1 MSTARAAPLLWLLI
15 GGGLACDPETTERA
29 VERERMVRTQIE
41 ARGVRDERVLAA
53 LRAVPRHLFVP
64 EAQRE
69 AAYEDG
75 PLPIG
80 HGQTI
85 SQPYIVAVMTE
96 LLAPRPDDVVLDVG
110 TGSGYQ
116 AAVLARLV
124 RRVVS
129 IEIVP
134 ELAQAARERL
144 AALGYAN
151 VEVITGDG
159 WAGAPAA
166 APFDGILVAA
176 ASTRGAAGAARSAR
190 PGRAPRDPR
199 RRGRPGPPRLRAHA
213 ARHRAA
219 HAVRGAVR
227 AAGARERRRVRAGLG
242 RARLSDRAASHRRP
256 PGGLCK
262 AHPLAG
268 QE

>member
-1 MSTARAAPLLWLLI
+1 MLSPVLLPLLLL
-15 GGGLACDPETTERA
+15 GGLLGCDTTSERTA
-29 VERERMVRTQIE
+29 ERERMVRTQLE

-53 LRAVPRHLFVP
+53 MRTVPRHRFVP
-64 EAQRE
+64 EEQRD

-85 SQPYIVAVMTE
+85 SQPYIVAAMTE
-96 LLAPRPDDVVLDVG
+96 LLAPGADDVVLDVG

-116 AAVLARLV
+116 AAVLARLA
-124 RRVVS
+124 RRVYS

-134 ELAQAARERL
+134 ELADAARERL

-159 WAGAPAA
+159 WAGLPAR

-176 ASTRGAAGAARSAR
+176 A
-190 PGRAPRDPR
+190 
-199 RRGRPGPPRLRAHA
+199 PPEVPQALLDQLD
-213 ARHRAA
+213 
-219 HAVRGAVR
+219 V
-227 AAGARERRRVRAGLG
+227 GARLVIPVGQWDQDLRVYTRT
-242 RARLSDRAASHRRP
+242 
-256 PGGLCK
+256 PGGIEQRTVFGVRFV
-262 AHPLAG
+262 PLVHG
-268 QE
+268 KDVEPERN

>member
-1 MSTARAAPLLWLLI
+1 VIESAAWIAGLI
-15 GGGLACDPETTERA
+15 LGGCMACSPAEADHA
-29 VERERMVRTQIE
+29 AARERMVREQIE

-53 LRAVPRHLFVP
+53 LRAVPRHRFVP
-64 EAQRE
+64 EAVAH

-96 LLAPRPDDVVLDVG
+96 LLAPGRDDVVLDVG

-116 AAVLARLV
+116 AAVLGRLAKQV
-124 RRVVS
+124 YS

-134 ELAQAARERL
+134 ELAAEARARL
-144 AALGYAN
+144 AALGYGN

-159 WAGAPAA
+159 WAGLPAR

-176 ASTRGAAGAARSAR
+176 APPEVPQPLLDQLGEGARLVI
-190 PGRAPRDPR
+190 PVGREQQD
-199 RRGRPGPPRLRAHA
+199 LRVYERTAEGLEQ
-213 ARHRAA
+213 RTLFGVRFVPL
-219 HAVRGAVR
+219 VRGKKKDVEKPA
-227 AAGARERRRVRAGLG
+227 E
-242 RARLSDRAASHRRP
+242 
-256 PGGLCK
+256 
-262 AHPLAG
+262 
-268 QE
+268 

>member
-1 MSTARAAPLLWLLI
+1 MSGRLALVAGLWIGGALACPTARVGFEA
-15 GGGLACDPETTERA
+15 
-29 VERERMVRTQIE
+29 ERERMVQHQIE

-53 LRAVPRHLFVP
+53 LRAVPRHRFVP
-64 EAQRE
+64 EALE
-69 AAYEDG
+69 HEAYEDG

-96 LLAPRPDDVVLDVG
+96 LLAPGPEDVVLDIG

-124 RRVVS
+124 KRVYS

-134 ELAQAARERL
+134 ELASTARERL

-159 WAGAPAA
+159 WAGLPAH

-176 ASTRGAAGAARSAR
+176 APPEVPGALL
-190 PGRAPRDPR
+190 DQ
-199 RRGRPGPPRLRAHA
+199 L
-213 ARHRAA
+213 
-219 HAVRGAVR
+219 AV
-227 AAGARERRRVRAGLG
+227 GARLVIPVGQWEQDLRVFERTREGIDERTVFGVRFVPLVHGKE
-242 RARLSDRAASHRRP
+242 AAP
-256 PGGLCK
+256 D
-262 AHPLAG
+262 
-268 QE
+268 

>member
-1 MSTARAAPLLWLLI
+1 MRAARAAPWVWLWI
-15 GGGLACDPETTERA
+15 GVGLACDPATRELAAERD
-29 VERERMVRTQIE
+29 RMVRTQLE
-41 ARGVRDERVLAA
+41 ARGVRDERVLEAM
-53 LRAVPRHLFVP
+53 RAVPRHRFVP
-64 EAQRE
+64 EPQRS

-96 LLAPRPDDVVLDVG
+96 QLAPEPGDVVLDVG

-124 RRVVS
+124 KRVVS
-129 IEIVP
+129 VEIVP
-134 ELAQAARERL
+134 ELAQSARERL

-159 WAGAPAA
+159 WRGLPEQ

-176 ASTRGAAGAARSAR
+176 A
-190 PGRAPRDPR
+190 
-199 RRGRPGPPRLRAHA
+199 PPEVPPALLEQL
-213 ARHRAA
+213 
-219 HAVRGAVR
+219 AV
-227 AAGARERRRVRAGLG
+227 GARLVIPVGEYDQDLRVYERTTEGMTQHTLFGVRFVPLIHG
-242 RARLSDRAASHRRP
+242 SDEPPSRP
-256 PGGLCK
+256 
-262 AHPLAG
+262 
-268 QE
+268 

>member
-1 MSTARAAPLLWLLI
+1 VKPRRLAALGVLATIMSCSGSALE
-15 GGGLACDPETTERA
+15 LAQ
-29 VERERMVRTQIE
+29 ERERMVRTQIE
-41 ARGVRDERVLAA
+41 ARGVKDARVLAA
-53 LRAVPRHLFVP
+53 MRTVPRHRFVP
-64 EAQRE
+64 EALWHS
-69 AAYEDG
+69 AYDDG

-96 LLAPRPDDVVLDVG
+96 LLAPEAGDVVLDVG

-124 RRVVS
+124 RQVYS

-134 ELAQAARERL
+134 ELAEQARERL

-159 WAGAPAA
+159 WAGLARR

-176 ASTRGAAGAARSAR
+176 APPEVPQALLDQLAPAAKLVIPVGEWDQDLRVYERTERGITQRTIFGVRFV
-190 PGRAPRDPR
+190 PLIK
-199 RRGRPGPPRLRAHA
+199 GP
-213 ARHRAA
+213 
-219 HAVRGAVR
+219 
-227 AAGARERRRVRAGLG
+227 
-242 RARLSDRAASHRRP
+242 
-256 PGGLCK
+256 K
-262 AHPLAG
+262 
-268 QE
+268 